1 VVDGSYQIGKN
12 RVGIRCT
19 SKRFGDQ
26 LDRALSGHWATEP
39 APAVYSVVVSD
50 GNGDRGSRPGRQFHV
65 LYRHDSPLVRTLHLP
80 TLVRSLFAELDS
92 LTFSQRDDAMFVG
105 AGLVASNGSLALGP
119 GAMSMYLDRLGR
131 RVERAGLRLAA
142 ARFVAVDPRSGQVIP
157 VPSQLDISPNAVARL
172 GTVIPSDR
180 PDNRHG
186 LVLEGPTS
194 VDAIFDFS
202 DGEALVPMSRAL
214 VVSRLAR
221 GVPNFPKFGK
231 KGLEA
236 LARLVQGT
244 PCLGLGRP
252 QPAAMLEILSSGL
265 NGRTS

>member
-26 LDRALSGHWATEP
+26 LDRALSSLWATEA

-50 GNGDRGSRPGRQFHV
+50 GKGDRGRPGRQFHV

-80 TLVRSLFAELDS
+80 TLVRSLFAELES
-92 LTFSQRDDAMFVG
+92 LTFSQRDDEMFMG

-131 RVERAGLRLAA
+131 RVERAGLRLAP
-142 ARFVAVDPRSGQVIP
+142 ARFVAVDPRSGQIVP
-157 VPSQLDISPNAVARL
+157 VPSKLDVSPSAVARL
-172 GTVIPSDR
+172 GTVLRSDR

-186 LVLEGPTS
+186 LVLEGPTD

-202 DGEALVPMSRAL
+202 DGEALAPMSRAL

-221 GVPNFPKFGK
+221 GVANFPKFGK
-231 KGLEA
+231 NGLEA
-236 LARLVQGT
+236 LSRLVQGT
-244 PCLGLGRP
+244 PCFGLGRP

-265 NGRTS
+265 NGRAT

>member
-1 VVDGSYQIGKN
+1 VVDGSYRIGKN
-12 RVGIRCT
+12 LVGIRCT
-19 SKRFGDQ
+19 SKRFGDR
-26 LDRALSGHWATEP
+26 LDRALSGHWSTEP

-50 GNGDRGSRPGRQFHV
+50 GKGDRGQPGRKFHV
-65 LYRHDSPLVRTLHLP
+65 LYRHDSPMVRTLHLP
-80 TLVRSLFAELDS
+80 TLVRSLLAELDS
-92 LTFSQRDDAMFVG
+92 LTFSQRDDLMFMG
-105 AGLVASNGSLALGP
+105 AGLVASNGSVALGP

-131 RVERAGLRLAA
+131 RVERAGLRLAP
-142 ARFVAVDPRSGQVIP
+142 ARFVAVDPRSGQIVP
-157 VPSQLDISPNAVARL
+157 VPSQLDVSPNAVARL
-172 GTVIPSDR
+172 GTVFPSDR

-186 LVLEGPTS
+186 LVLDGPTE

-202 DGEALVPMSRAL
+202 DGEALSPMSRAL

-221 GVPNFPKFGK
+221 GVANFPKFGK
-231 KGLEA
+231 EGLEA

-265 NGRTS
+265 NGRAS